1 LAFPGFGAAVA
12 TGTDSM
18 GKRVIIL
25 GGGVGGMSAAHELA
39 ERGFEVTV
47 YETRS
52 IPGGKARSVP
62 VPGSGKRGRRDLP
75 GEHGF
80 RFFPGFYRHLPD
92 TMRRIPFDDQP
103 RGVLDNLV
111 GASQVQM
118 ARAGGAEIISPAH
131 FPDSLDDIHLAF
143 QALFAYA
150 TDAGIPVDEQLHFA
164 DLLLLLLT
172 SCQERRFAEYE
183 RQTWWTFSGAGSRST
198 GFQKFLA
205 DGLTR
210 SLVAAKAKEMSARTG
225 GYILLQLLFDLARPG
240 GQADRVLNG
249 PTNDVW
255 IDPWL
260 SHLRAMGVDYR
271 SEHQVQAIHCRDGRI
286 SGVTVVSGER
296 ASDDA
301 ADFYVAAVP
310 VEVMRLLASDELV
323 QAEPRLAGLHRL
335 RTRWM
340 NGIMF
345 YLDRDVPLVKG
356 HTIYIDSPWA
366 LTSISQA
373 QFWPRFELEEMG
385 NGRVDGILSVDVSD
399 WEREGVVYRKQAMYC
414 SKEQVRDEV
423 WAQLKQGL
431 NDAGIE
437 VLEDSNVITW
447 FLDPSIVYP
456 NPNEASNLEPLLIN
470 TAGSWSDRPDAVT
483 AIENLFLASDY
494 VRTHTDLA
502 TMEGANEAAR
512 RAVNGILEAAGS
524 SAPRCGVWPLSE
536 PEIFAPARA
545 IDAIRFKLGRPA
557 KQVVRVREGRVDAAP
572 LLTVGAPLAKRL
584 GRLRSRRGPQGT

>member
-1 LAFPGFGAAVA
+1 
-12 TGTDSM
+12 M
-18 GKRVIIL
+18 L

-39 ERGFEVTV
+39 ERDFEVTV
-47 YETRS
+47 YETRP

-62 VPGSGKRGRRDLP
+62 VPGSGKGGRRDLP

-80 RFFPGFYRHLPD
+80 RFFPGFYRHIPD
-92 TMRRIPFDDQP
+92 TMQRIPFDGQ
-103 RGVLDNLV
+103 RTGVLGNLV

-118 ARAGGAEIISPAH
+118 TREGSAEIISPAH
-131 FPDSLDDIHLAF
+131 FPASLADVHLAF
-143 QALFAYA
+143 RALFAYA
-150 TDAGIPVDEQLHFA
+150 TDAGIPLDEQFHFA

-172 SCQERRFAEYE
+172 SCEERRFAEYE
-183 RQTWWTFSGAGSRST
+183 QQTWWAFSGAGSRST
-198 GFQKFLA
+198 GYQKFLA

-225 GYILLQLLFDLARPG
+225 GYILLQLLFDLSRPG
-240 GQADRVLNG
+240 GQADRVLSG

-260 SHLRAMGVDYR
+260 NRLRALGVDYR
-271 SEHQVQAIHCRDGRI
+271 SEHQVQAIHCSDGRV
-286 SGVTVVSGER
+286 SGVTVVSQGTPMED
-296 ASDDA
+296 S

-323 QAEPRLAGLHRL
+323 EAEPRLAGLHRL

-340 NGIMF
+340 NGVMF
-345 YLDRDVPLVKG
+345 YLDRDVPLVRG

-373 QFWPRFELEEMG
+373 QFWPRFPLGDMG
-385 NGRVDGILSVDVSD
+385 DGRVEGILSVDVSD
-399 WEREGVVYRKQAMYC
+399 WEREGIVHRKQAMYC
-414 SKEQVRDEV
+414 SKEQVREEV

-431 NDAGIE
+431 NDSGID
-437 VLEDSNVITW
+437 VLEDANVLAW

-470 TAGSWSDRPDAVT
+470 TAGSWSDRPEAVT
-483 AIENLFLASDY
+483 SVENLFLASDY

-512 RAVNGILEAAGS
+512 RAVNGILDAS
-524 SAPRCGVWPLSE
+524 SSSEPRCGVWPLRE
-536 PEIFAPARA
+536 PAIFAPARA
-545 IDAIRFKLGRPA
+545 LDRLRFKLGRSP
-557 KQVVRVREGRVDAAP
+557 KQYVHVRDGEVDASP
-572 LLTVGAPLAKRL
+572 LLSLSSPVAERL
-584 GRLRSRRGPQGT
+584 GRLTR